1 MSPDVLAWQPTG
13 QDVDRLGAPVFLDYK
28 PRLVNPTEEVS
39 KLPNYKPRRPQTRS
53 AKGAARPI
61 AVLKLAKYDRLLRP
75 PREGRVVGTLAATE
89 NFQIVGDRCLGDTK
103 QISDFSLA

>member
-1 MSPDVLAWQPTG
+1 M
-13 QDVDRLGAPVFLDYK
+13 DRLGAPIFLDYK
-28 PRLVNPTEEVS
+28 PRLVNPAEEVS
-39 KLPNYKPRRPQTRS
+39 KLPNYKPRRPLTRP
-53 AKGAARPI
+53 AKGGARSI
-61 AVLKLAKYDRLLRP
+61 AVLELAKYDRFLCP